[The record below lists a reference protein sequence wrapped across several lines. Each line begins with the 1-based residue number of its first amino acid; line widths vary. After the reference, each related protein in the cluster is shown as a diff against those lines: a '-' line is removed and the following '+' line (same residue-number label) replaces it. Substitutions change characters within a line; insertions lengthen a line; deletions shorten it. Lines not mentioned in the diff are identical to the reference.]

1 MKYEEQFGGIILDPS
16 QAPAPLPIAANT
28 PAPAPRAPDPGF
40 YFPIKNLHTMSPRY
54 IEVLRKKA
62 HLIMRMLEHRIG
74 QELLLQV
81 NIFFSA
87 LQTHNNRLN
96 CQLSYLILYRYLINN
111 CLWQPMPRNKRL
123 SLACGHTC

>member
-1 MKYEEQFGGIILDPS
+1 MKYEEQFGGIILVPS
-16 QAPAPLPIAANT
+16 QTPAPLPIAANT

-62 HLIMRMLEHRIG
+62 HLIMRMLEHRS

-81 NIFFSA
+81 NIHIFFYP
-87 LQTHNNRLN
+87 
-96 CQLSYLILYRYLINN
+96 LSLILI
-111 CLWQPMPRNKRL
+111 
-123 SLACGHTC
+123 